1 MVTTTSVSSCPADR
15 LTAASITVD
24 VPAPVLPPASQFESK
39 PQRYRTD
46 PGDVETD
53 SETVASR
60 PRSRTRQ
67 KTVTSVAAPR
77 RVTLSRRP
85 RGVAAAVPLTKR
97 RPRSLRRQQTLPP
110 GRCCSLV
117 TQFQSNPCCP
127 LVSHRVGARCP
138 ADEATTAII
147 TVARVPPDVRS
158 ARRRRLVQGQI

>member
-24 VPAPVLPPASQFESK
+24 VPAPVLPLASQFESK
-39 PQRYRTD
+39 PQRYHTD

-60 PRSRTRQ
+60 PRRRTRQ

-85 RGVAAAVPLTKR
+85 CGVAAAVPLTKR
-97 RPRSLRRQQTLPP
+97 RLRSLRRQQTPPP

-117 TQFQSNPCCP
+117 TQFESNPCCP

-147 TVARVPPDVRS
+147 TVARVPTNIRS
-158 ARRRRLVQGQI
+158 SRRRRLLQGQI